1 MSFWKKLCYLLISV
15 VLVCSCLCAVS
26 YRGTSLETLTE
37 PSLSELD
44 LSETVGYEVEDLGD
58 AIRFTPTA
66 EGAVFKLRGNEAW
79 EGFVVLEL
87 AEPISDNYS
96 TMSGTKPDGQY
107 VGTSVSTG
115 LLSEDGTKVYYPLDS
130 GMLKGAFSSTLVR
143 RLRSSRSRSQTL
155 RGSRRLASIRW
166 LSRSLQSLCL
176 RLRWRS
182 ADSDIL
188 RGSRATCRMRSCAA
202 RSCVA
207 REGGLC

>member
-87 AEPISDNYS
+87 PEAKRDATPRTATPAVHCVRVAVAPKPNPDN
-96 TMSGTKPDGQY
+96 
-107 VGTSVSTG
+107 
-115 LLSEDGTKVYYPLDS
+115 
-130 GMLKGAFSSTLVR
+130 
-143 RLRSSRSRSQTL
+143 
-155 RGSRRLASIRW
+155 
-166 LSRSLQSLCL
+166 
-176 RLRWRS
+176 
-182 ADSDIL
+182 
-188 RGSRATCRMRSCAA
+188 
-202 RSCVA
+202 
-207 REGGLC
+207 